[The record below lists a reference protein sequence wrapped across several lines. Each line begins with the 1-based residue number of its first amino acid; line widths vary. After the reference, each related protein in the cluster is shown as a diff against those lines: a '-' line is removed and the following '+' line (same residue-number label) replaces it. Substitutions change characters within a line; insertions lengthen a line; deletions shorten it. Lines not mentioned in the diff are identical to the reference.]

1 MPLRDR
7 LTNWLA
13 HNTEQLV
20 FARIPD
26 PDATTKM
33 VADRAY
39 FGIWLTH
46 AFLER
51 DVNWFHRQYAAVYVS
66 ARFDVAGT
74 TTTLT
79 KLAQPAE
86 GMLGPGVWVNYP
98 VTGLVPYRG
107 GTVEMD
113 AGLTALERTS
123 YLGAAVDVLTSF
135 SALIAPPLSE
145 AISIAGRV
153 TDGIEKVLDAG
164 GEDIVLGLHQ
174 AFAAPGGGGDHEL
187 EPCYLAL
194 IKAESGE
201 LDPAEL
207 SVHESRLQ
215 VGAGDDARPLK
226 GYSYMLFRIEARS
239 ERDDWRFERFNSL
252 IAKAIEAH
260 FAGEAERFDGYRNT
274 VLAEILKS
282 PDLTAPDR
290 FRVARAVALELKEV
304 TETGQFAVGE
314 EKMSLS
320 RIVDVRA
327 GDIDDP
333 TATSEISLPEL
344 LAE

>member
-1 MPLRDR
+1 MPLWDR
-7 LTNWLA
+7 VASWFA

-20 FARIPD
+20 FATIPD
-26 PDATTKM
+26 PDASAKM
-33 VADRAY
+33 VADETY

-46 AFLER
+46 GFLDR
-51 DVNWFHRQYAAVYVS
+51 DVNWFRRQYAAVHVS

-98 VTGLVPYRG
+98 ITGLVPYRG
-107 GTVEMD
+107 GTVEME

-123 YLGAAVDVLTSF
+123 YLGAAVDVLSSF
-135 SALIAPPLSE
+135 SGLIAPPLSE
-145 AISIAGRV
+145 AVSIAGKV
-153 TDGIEKVLDAG
+153 ADGVEKVLDAG
-164 GEDIVLGLHQ
+164 GEEIVLGLHQ
-174 AFAAPGGGGDHEL
+174 AFAAPGGGGDHQL
-187 EPCYLAL
+187 APCYLAVV
-194 IKAESGE
+194 KAESGE
-201 LDPAEL
+201 LDPASL

-215 VGAGDDARPLK
+215 VGSGQDARPLT
-226 GYSYMLFRIEARS
+226 GYSYMLFRVEARR
-239 ERDDWRFERFNSL
+239 ERDDWRFDRFSAL

-260 FAGEAERFDGYRNT
+260 FAGEAERFDGYRNA

-290 FRVARAVALELKEV
+290 FRVARAVAKELKEV
-304 TETGQFAVGE
+304 TEVGQLVVGE
-314 EKMSLS
+314 KEMSLGG
-320 RIVDVRA
+320 IVERRA
-327 GDIDDP
+327 ALIDDSVF
-333 TATSEISLPEL
+333 TSEVSLSEL